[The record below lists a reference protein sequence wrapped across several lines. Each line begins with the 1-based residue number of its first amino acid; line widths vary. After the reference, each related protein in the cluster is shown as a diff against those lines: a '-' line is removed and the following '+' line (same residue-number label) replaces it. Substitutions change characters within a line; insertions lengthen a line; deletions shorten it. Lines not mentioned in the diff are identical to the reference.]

1 MKNFKKY
8 MSAIITTVLYA
19 IIGIFFVTGDR
30 LTNSTLYTFII
41 LTLLMPLAFT
51 LIEGMI
57 TGCTNKSFK
66 NNMFNILIS
75 TVLLSIS
82 VIGLTYFIT
91 STGAISIMENNTVA
105 SNNISLSINSSVTAG
120 SFIQII
126 ILLFVGNAVG
136 DLLGT
141 KMPKLLSKIKS

>member
-8 MSAIITTVLYA
+8 ISAIIPTVLYA

-30 LTNSTLYTFII
+30 LTNSTLYTFIS

>member
-1 MKNFKKY
+1 MKNFKKHIP
-8 MSAIITTVLYA
+8 AIITTVLYA
-19 IIGIFFVTGDR
+19 IISIFFVTGER

-75 TVLLSIS
+75 TILLSIS
-82 VIGLTYFIT
+82 VIGLSYFIT
-91 STGAISIMENNTVA
+91 STGVISIMENNTVT
-105 SNNISLSINSSVTAG
+105 SNNINLSINSTVNAG

-126 ILLFVGNAVG
+126 ILLFVGNAIG

-141 KMPKLLSKIKS
+141 KIPKLLSKIKS

>member
-1 MKNFKKY
+1 
-8 MSAIITTVLYA
+8 
-19 IIGIFFVTGDR
+19 
-30 LTNSTLYTFII
+30 
-41 LTLLMPLAFT
+41 
-51 LIEGMI
+51 
-57 TGCTNKSFK
+57 
-66 NNMFNILIS
+66 MFNILIS